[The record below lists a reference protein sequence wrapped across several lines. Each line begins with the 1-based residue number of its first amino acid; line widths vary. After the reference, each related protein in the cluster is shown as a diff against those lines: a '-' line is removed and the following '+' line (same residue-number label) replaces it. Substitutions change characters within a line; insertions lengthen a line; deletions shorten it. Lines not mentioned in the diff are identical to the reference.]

1 MVTLFHFDVREEDR
15 VTPDEV
21 GVELES
27 VEAAEREAIRR
38 VTGIS
43 QERLSKGTTSEI
55 EVQVKD
61 HEGFLLLTVTVSVV
75 VRRTVRALE

>member
-1 MVTLFHFDVREEDR
+1 MPRFLFDVLEEDR

-21 GVELES
+21 GIELES

-38 VTGIS
+38 VTGIGAES
-43 QERLSKGTTSEI
+43 LSKDRASEI

-61 HEGFLLLTVTVSVV
+61 HEGFLLTVTASVV
-75 VRRTVRALE
+75 VRRTVRALA

>member
-1 MVTLFHFDVREEDR
+1 
-15 VTPDEV
+15 
-21 GVELES
+21 
-27 VEAAEREAIRR
+27 

-43 QERLSKGTTSEI
+43 QERLSKGITSEI

-75 VRRTVRALE
+75 VRRTVRALA

>member
-1 MVTLFHFDVREEDR
+1 MPRFYFDVREEDR

-38 VTGIS
+38 VTGIGYES
-43 QERLSKGTTSEI
+43 LSKDRAFEI

-61 HEGFLLLTVTVSVV
+61 HEGFLLTVTASVV
-75 VRRTVRALE
+75 VRRTVRALA

>member
-1 MVTLFHFDVREEDR
+1 MPRFYFDVREEDR
-15 VTPDEV
+15 VTPEEV

-27 VEAAEREAIRR
+27 LEAAEREAIRM
-38 VTGIS
+38 VTGIGHES
-43 QERLSKGTTSEI
+43 LSKDRSSEI

-61 HEGFLLLTVTVSVV
+61 KEGFLLLTVTISVV

>member
-1 MVTLFHFDVREEDR
+1 MPRFYFDVREEDR
-15 VTPDEV
+15 VAPDEV

-27 VEAAEREAIRR
+27 LEAAEREAIRR
-38 VTGIS
+38 VAGIGADS
-43 QERLSKGTTSEI
+43 LKDRISEI

-61 HEGFLLLTVTVSVV
+61 QDGFLLLTVTLSVV

>member
-1 MVTLFHFDVREEDR
+1 MPHFYFDVREEDGA
-15 VTPDEV
+15 TPDEV

-27 VEAAEREAIRR
+27 VEAAEREAIRM
-38 VTGIS
+38 VTGIGHES
-43 QERLSKGTTSEI
+43 LSKDRSSEI

-61 HEGFLLLTVTVSVV
+61 NEGFLLLTVTISVV

>member
-1 MVTLFHFDVREEDR
+1 MPRFYFDVREEDR
-15 VTPDEV
+15 VIPDEV
-21 GVELES
+21 GAELES

-38 VTGIS
+38 VTGIGADCLKD
-43 QERLSKGTTSEI
+43 RTSES

>member
-1 MVTLFHFDVREEDR
+1 MPRFYFDVREEDG
-15 VTPDEV
+15 VTSDEV

-27 VEAAEREAIRR
+27 LEAAEREAIRM
-38 VTGIS
+38 VTGIGHES
-43 QERLSKGTTSEI
+43 LSKDRSSEI

-61 HEGFLLLTVTVSVV
+61 NEGFLLLTVTISVV

>member
-1 MVTLFHFDVREEDR
+1 MPRFLFDVLEEDR

-21 GVELES
+21 GIELES

-38 VTGIS
+38 VTGIGAES
-43 QERLSKGTTSEI
+43 LSKDRASEI

-61 HEGFLLLTVTVSVV
+61 HEGFLLLTVTASVV
-75 VRRTVRALE
+75 VRRTVRALA

>member
-1 MVTLFHFDVREEDR
+1 MPRFHFDGREEDR
-15 VTPDEV
+15 VAPEA

-43 QERLSKGTTSEI
+43 QERLSKGVTSEI

-61 HEGFLLLTVTVSVV
+61 NEGFLLLTVTVSVV
-75 VRRTVRALE
+75 VRRTARALE

>member
-1 MVTLFHFDVREEDR
+1 MPRFYFDVREEDR

-27 VEAAEREAIRR
+27 LEAAEREAIRM
-38 VTGIS
+38 VTGIGHES
-43 QERLSKGTTSEI
+43 LSKDRSSEI

-61 HEGFLLLTVTVSVV
+61 KEGFLLLTVTISLV
-75 VRRTVRALE
+75 VRQTVRALE

>member
-1 MVTLFHFDVREEDR
+1 MPHFYFDVREEDR

-27 VEAAEREAIRR
+27 VEASEREAIRR

-43 QERLSKGTTSEI
+43 QERLSKGITSEI

-75 VRRTVRALE
+75 VRRTVRALA

>member
-1 MVTLFHFDVREEDR
+1 MPHFYFNVRDEDW
-15 VTPDEV
+15 VAPDEV

-38 VTGIS
+38 VTGIGAES
-43 QERLSKGTTSEI
+43 LSKDRASEI

>member
-1 MVTLFHFDVREEDR
+1 MVTPFHFDVREEDR
-15 VTPDEV
+15 ATPDEV

-27 VEAAEREAIRR
+27 VEATEREAIRR
-38 VTGIS
+38 VTGIGYDS
-43 QERLSKGTTSEI
+43 LSKDRASEI

-75 VRRTVRALE
+75 VRRTVRALA

>member
-1 MVTLFHFDVREEDR
+1 MPRFYFDVREEDG
-15 VTPDEV
+15 VTSDVV

-27 VEAAEREAIRR
+27 LEAAEREAIRM
-38 VTGIS
+38 VTGIGYES
-43 QERLSKGTTSEI
+43 LSKDRSSEI

-61 HEGFLLLTVTVSVV
+61 NEGFLLLTVTISVV

>member
-1 MVTLFHFDVREEDR
+1 MPHFYFNVRDEDW

-21 GVELES
+21 GVELKS

-43 QERLSKGTTSEI
+43 QERLSNGLTSEI

>member
-1 MVTLFHFDVREEDR
+1 MPRFYFDVREEDG
-15 VTPDEV
+15 VTSDEV

-27 VEAAEREAIRR
+27 LEAAERAAIRM
-38 VTGIS
+38 VIGIGHES
-43 QERLSKGTTSEI
+43 LSKDRSSEI

-61 HEGFLLLTVTVSVV
+61 NEGFLLLTVTISVV

>member
-1 MVTLFHFDVREEDR
+1 MPHFYFNVRDEDW

-21 GVELES
+21 GVELKS

-38 VTGIS
+38 VTGIGYES
-43 QERLSKGTTSEI
+43 LSKDRASEI

-61 HEGFLLLTVTVSVV
+61 NEGFLLLTVTVSVV
-75 VRRTVRALE
+75 VRRTVRALA

>member
-1 MVTLFHFDVREEDR
+1 MPRFCFDVREEDR
-15 VTPDEV
+15 VTPDDV

-27 VEAAEREAIRR
+27 VDAAERR

-43 QERLSKGTTSEI
+43 QERLSKGITSEI

-61 HEGFLLLTVTVSVV
+61 HESFLLLTVTVSVV
-75 VRRTVRALE
+75 VRRTVRALA

>member
-1 MVTLFHFDVREEDR
+1 MPRFYFDVREEDR

-27 VEAAEREAIRR
+27 LEAAEREAIRM
-38 VTGIS
+38 VTGIGHES
-43 QERLSKGTTSEI
+43 LSKDRSSEI
-55 EVQVKD
+55 EMQVKD
-61 HEGFLLLTVTVSVV
+61 KEGFLLLTVTISVV

>member
-1 MVTLFHFDVREEDR
+1 MPRFYFVVRGEDR

-27 VEAAEREAIRR
+27 MEAAEREAIRR
-38 VTGIS
+38 VIGIGHDT
-43 QERLSKGTTSEI
+43 LSKDRTSEI

-61 HEGFLLLTVTVSVV
+61 NEGFLLLTVTISVV

>member
-1 MVTLFHFDVREEDR
+1 MPRFYFDVREEDG
-15 VTPDEV
+15 VTSDEV

-27 VEAAEREAIRR
+27 LEAAERAAIRM
-38 VTGIS
+38 VTGIGHES
-43 QERLSKGTTSEI
+43 LSKDRSSEI

-61 HEGFLLLTVTVSVV
+61 NEGFLLLTVTISVV

>member
-1 MVTLFHFDVREEDR
+1 MPRFHFDVREEDR

-38 VTGIS
+38 VTGIGYQS
-43 QERLSKGTTSEI
+43 LSKDRASEI
-55 EVQVKD
+55 EMQVKD

>member
-1 MVTLFHFDVREEDR
+1 MPRFHFDVREEDR
-15 VTPDEV
+15 VTLDEV

-38 VTGIS
+38 VTGIGYES
-43 QERLSKGTTSEI
+43 LSKDRASEI

-61 HEGFLLLTVTVSVV
+61 HEGFLLTVTASVV
-75 VRRTVRALE
+75 VRRTVRALA